1 MNKYFAL
8 IALCIV
14 APSYAS
20 SDSFIVAIS
29 RGQVPVTVAVDVAA
43 DFVAVPISITS
54 NEKDPL
60 RNIENVQALMGKLKD
75 AVRKSPNIKLRQGTI
90 SLSVTQGEEGSFSS
104 YKSAGVPSNANL
116 YLIAPLAND
125 RDVFQ
130 VTREMIALAQSIPK
144 PDQSRITFGTTMLG
158 IESPERFRTQLLALI
173 QKEVGQVRSALGN
186 PKLFEV
192 SGLESP
198 VVVMQ
203 RDDRS
208 VVVYIPYRLKVGQ

>member
-1 MNKYFAL
+1 MNRYLAL
-8 IALCIV
+8 IALCFA

-20 SDSFIVAIS
+20 SDSFVVATS
-29 RGQVPVTVAVDVAA
+29 RGQVPVTATLDAAA
-43 DFVAVPISITS
+43 DFVAVPISVTS

-60 RNIENVQALMGKLKD
+60 RNMENVQALMEKLKG
-75 AVRKSPNIKLRQGTI
+75 AVRKSPEIKLRQGTI
-90 SLSVTQGEEGSFSS
+90 SLSVTQGEEGFSS
-104 YKSAGVPSNANL
+104 YKSVGISSSSNL

-130 VTREMIALAQSIPK
+130 ATREIIALAQSIPK
-144 PDQSRITFGTTMLG
+144 QDQSRITFGATSLG
-158 IESPERFRTQLLALI
+158 IESPERFRTRLLALI
-173 QKEVGQVRSALGN
+173 QKEIGQVRSALGN
-186 PKLFEV
+186 SKLFEV

-203 RDDRS
+203 SDDRN